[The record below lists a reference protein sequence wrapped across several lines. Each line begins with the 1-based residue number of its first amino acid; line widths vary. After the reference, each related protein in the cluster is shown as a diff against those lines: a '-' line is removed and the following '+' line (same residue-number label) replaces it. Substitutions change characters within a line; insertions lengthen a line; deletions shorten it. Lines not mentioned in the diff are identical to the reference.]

1 MKKIITFIATVA
13 IVLSSCCVL
22 SAQGR
27 KDVIIDLGKVH
38 LDASFKQ
45 FKKANTANQSEILNE
60 LLRQANETYLDCDDI
75 DDVYELQEVMKI
87 VQRYQDSS
95 KQAFISVQHS
105 INTLNRKI
113 NKTINE
119 FEGGIINLDRRGY
132 DDRGQELD

>member
-1 MKKIITFIATVA
+1 MKRIFTFILTVA
-13 IVLSSCCVL
+13 VVLSTCGIM

-45 FKKANTANQSEILNE
+45 FKKANKTNQSEILNE
-60 LLRQANETYLDCDDI
+60 LIRQANEVYLDCEDI

-87 VQRYQDSS
+87 LQRYQDSS

-113 NKTINE
+113 NRTVNE
-119 FEGGIINLDRRGY
+119 YEGGTFNLDRKGY